1 MGDDMSNVE
10 LEDGSE
16 EAAKVEKKIVISEP
30 DSSAFDNEVANGL
43 GIPVDSEDKSPEDV
57 A

>member
-1 MGDDMSNVE
+1 MSNVE